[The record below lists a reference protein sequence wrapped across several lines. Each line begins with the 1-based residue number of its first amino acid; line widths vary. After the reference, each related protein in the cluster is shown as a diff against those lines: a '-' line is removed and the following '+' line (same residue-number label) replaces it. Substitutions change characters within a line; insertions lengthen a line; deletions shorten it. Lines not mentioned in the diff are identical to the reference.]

1 MPGIGVLANVAVVA
15 LGGILGL
22 GCGRLITERFQ
33 NTIMRAC
40 ALAVLFLG
48 LGGALR
54 EMFQIGADGRLALVG
69 VNMMLASLI
78 GGAVI
83 GELLN
88 IEDRMTAFGAWLK
101 CVSGSGGDAFHRRV
115 RHRLPDNLRRR
126 NVRHRCGE
134 RPTAR

>member
-1 MPGIGVLANVAVVA
+1 MPGIGVLANVAAVA

-54 EMFQIGADGRLALVG
+54 EMLRIGADGHLAF
-69 VNMMLASLI
+69 A
-78 GGAVI
+78 GA
-83 GELLN
+83 
-88 IEDRMTAFGAWLK
+88 MTGSISPK
-101 CVSGSGGDAFHRRV
+101 CTGC
-115 RHRLPDNLRRR
+115 P
-126 NVRHRCGE
+126 
-134 RPTAR
+134 PTALCSEYSKTKSPMTSGTGAGF

>member
-1 MPGIGVLANVAVVA
+1 MPGIGVLANVAAVA

-54 EMFQIGADGRLALVG
+54 EMFQIGADGRLALIG

-78 GGAVI
+78 GAAESIHFCRSFAPYSEYINRDISRGGASCPS
-83 GELLN
+83 LLPMSCP
-88 IEDRMTAFGAWLK
+88 I
-101 CVSGSGGDAFHRRV
+101 RR
-115 RHRLPDNLRRR
+115 
-126 NVRHRCGE
+126 
-134 RPTAR
+134 